1 MVAETKIGVGG
12 AWKGLESIQVG
23 VGGAWKEVSEI
34 YVGVGGAWK
43 LAYNSFTAS
52 LTGTFNTLS
61 DQEILTTY
69 TSTTSVTVNIS
80 NSSTIAVTTSGSGT
94 NPLIQLN
101 GFGPFLS
108 SQTCSDNDTLKA
120 RLTTGSSED
129 ATYTCTATMGVY
141 GSKTYT
147 VFTA

>member
-12 AWKGLESIQVG
+12 AWKSLESIQIG

-43 LAYNSFTAS
+43 LAYNPLTAS

-61 DQEILTTY
+61 DQEIFTTY

-94 NPLIQLN
+94 NPLIQKN
-101 GFGPFLS
+101 GSGAFSS
-108 SQTCSDNDTLKA
+108 SQTCSNGDTLKA
-120 RLTTGSSED
+120 RLTTGSSEA
-129 ATYTCTATMGVY
+129 ATYTCVATLGSH
-141 GSKTYT
+141 GSKTFI
-147 VFTA
+147 VFTE

>member
-108 SQTCSDNDTLKA
+108 SQTCSDGDTLKA
-120 RLTTGSSED
+120 QLTTGGSS
-129 ATYTCTATMGVY
+129 ASTYTCTATMGSY

>member
-52 LTGTFNTLS
+52 LSGTFNTLS

-94 NPLIQLN
+94 NPLIQKN
-101 GFGPFLS
+101 GFGAFLS
-108 SQTCSDNDTLKA
+108 SQTCSDGDTLKA
-120 RLTTGSSED
+120 RLTTGSSEA
-129 ATYTCTATMGVY
+129 ATYTCVATLGSY
-141 GSKTYT
+141 GSKTFI
-147 VFTA
+147 VFTE